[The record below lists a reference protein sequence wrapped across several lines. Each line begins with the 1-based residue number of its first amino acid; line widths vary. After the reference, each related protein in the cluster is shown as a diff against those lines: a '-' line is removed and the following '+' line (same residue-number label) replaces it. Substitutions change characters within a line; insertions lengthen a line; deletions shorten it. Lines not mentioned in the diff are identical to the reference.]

1 MYICEIGY
9 EIYLIQNNT
18 MKYTYAASGKP
29 NTRIDVADILRGIA
43 IAGIILIHFIEQ
55 LNFYLFPEPTSELW
69 ATVNKAVWDS
79 TFFLLA
85 GKMYAIFA
93 MLFGLSFY
101 IQHDNQAQKGIDFR
115 PRFLWRMI
123 LLMLFG
129 LFDLLFYN
137 GDILFIYAVCGV
149 LIIPLIR
156 ASNKVLIA
164 LIVLLLMQP
173 VELVYLIMGLIN
185 PETQPLNLGSGNFY
199 GAIIASQSEGNIID
213 VAIAGVKN
221 GLPANFVWAIEN
233 GRMTQTVLFFLFG
246 IMLGRTRLFYN
257 EGNNLKIWKKI
268 LYGSVIAFAVLLP
281 LYIFVPKAVEIR
293 CVSNS
298 LNVALNMW
306 KNISMMLFIVSG
318 VTLLYYNTSAK
329 NWLIKI
335 APYGKM
341 SLTNYLGQSII
352 GAALFYNWGLGL
364 FRYCGHTASFLLG
377 VACIIVQFIFCTWWM
392 KHHKRGPFEQL
403 WCWATWLGKKK

>member
-1 MYICEIGY
+1 MY
-9 EIYLIQNNT
+9 T
-18 MKYTYAASGKP
+18 PSTKP

-43 IAGIILIHFIEQ
+43 IAGIILIHFLEH
-55 LNFYLFPEPTSELW
+55 LNFFLFPEAKNEFW
-69 ATVNKAVWDS
+69 AGLNTFVWDS

-93 MLFGLSFY
+93 MLFGLSFF
-101 IQHDNQAQKGIDFR
+101 IQHDNQAQKGVDFR
-115 PRFLWRMI
+115 PRFLWRMV

-156 ASNKVLIA
+156 ASDKVIWAFIILM
-164 LIVLLLMQP
+164 LMQP
-173 VELVYLIMGLIN
+173 VELVYLILGLID
-185 PETQPLNLGSGNFY
+185 PSTPMMDLGSAACYN
-199 GAIIASQSEGNIID
+199 AIIPALSEGSILD
-213 VAIAGVKN
+213 VAVAGIRY
-221 GLPANFVWAIEN
+221 GLPANILWAIEN
-233 GRMTQTVLFFLFG
+233 GRMTQTILFFLFG
-246 IMLGRTRLFYN
+246 IMLGRRRLFYD
-257 EGNNLKIWKKI
+257 EGNNVKIWKKI
-268 LYGSVIAFAVLLP
+268 FFGSMVAFAVLLP
-281 LYIFVPKAVEIR
+281 LYIYIPKAVAIP
-293 CVSNS
+293 CVSNC

-318 VTLLYYNTSAK
+318 TTLLYYRTSARR
-329 NWLIKI
+329 WLIRI

-352 GAALFYNWGLGL
+352 GAIIFYNWGFGL
-364 FRYCGHTASFLLG
+364 FDNCGHTASFAIG
-377 VACIIVQFIFCTWWM
+377 IGCIIVQFIFCTWWM

-403 WCWATWLGKKK
+403 WCTLTWFGKKS

>member
-1 MYICEIGY
+1 M
-9 EIYLIQNNT
+9 T
-18 MKYTYAASGKP
+18 YTPSTKP

-43 IAGIILIHFIEQ
+43 IAGIILIHFIEHM
-55 LNFYLFPEPTSELW
+55 NFYVFPEPKNEFW
-69 ATVNKAVWDS
+69 ATINTAVWDS

-93 MLFGLSFY
+93 MLFCLSFY

-115 PRFLWRMI
+115 PRFVWRMI

-137 GDILFIYAVCGV
+137 GDILFLYAVCGL

-156 ASNKVLIA
+156 ASNKVIWLFII
-164 LIVLLLMQP
+164 LMLLQP
-173 VELVYLIMGLIN
+173 VELVYLIMGLID
-185 PETQPLNLGSGNFY
+185 PATQVMDLGSSGYY
-199 GAIIASQSEGNIID
+199 GALIWSQSEGNIID
-213 VAIAGVKN
+213 VAVAGLKY
-221 GLPANFVWAIEN
+221 GLPANFLWAVEN
-233 GRMTQTVLFFLFG
+233 GRMTQTVLFFLIG
-246 IMLGRTRLFYN
+246 IILGRTRLFYD
-257 EGNNLKIWKKI
+257 EGNNVQTWKKI
-268 LYGSVIAFAVLLP
+268 FIGSIAAFAILLP
-281 LYIFVPKAVEIR
+281 LYLYLPKATDIR

-306 KNISMMLFIVSG
+306 KNISMMFFIVSG
-318 VTLLYYNTSAK
+318 TTLLYYRTSAK
-329 NWLIKI
+329 TWLLKI

-352 GAALFYNWGLGL
+352 GAIIFYNWGFGL
-364 FRYCGHTASFLLG
+364 FRVCGHTASFALG
-377 VACIIVQFIFCTWWM
+377 ICCIIVQFIFCTWWM

-403 WCWATWLGKKK
+403 WCTATWFGKK

>member
-1 MYICEIGY
+1 
-9 EIYLIQNNT
+9 
-18 MKYTYAASGKP
+18 MKYAYTPSDKP

-55 LNFYLFPEPTSELW
+55 LNFYMFPEPTSEFW
-69 ATVNKAVWDS
+69 AAANKIVWDS

-115 PRFLWRMI
+115 PRFLWRMV

-137 GDILFIYAVCGV
+137 GDILFLYAVCGV
-149 LIIPLIR
+149 LIIPVIR
-156 ASNKVLIA
+156 ASDKVIKA
-164 LIVLLLMQP
+164 LIILMLLQP
-173 VELVYLIMGLIN
+173 VELVYFIIGLIN
-185 PETQPLNLGSGNFY
+185 PDTQPLYLGSNSYFGD
-199 GAIIASQSEGNIID
+199 IIAAQSAGTILD
-213 VAIAGVKN
+213 VAAAGIKN
-221 GLPANFVWAIEN
+221 GLPVNFTWAIEN
-233 GRMTQTVLFFLFG
+233 GRMTQTILFFLIG
-246 IMLGRTRLFYN
+246 IMLGRKRLFYN
-257 EGNNLKIWKKI
+257 EGDNLKTWKKV
-268 LYGSVIAFAVLLP
+268 LVGSVIAFAVLLP
-281 LYIFVPKAVEIR
+281 LYLLVPKAIEIK

-306 KNISMMLFIVSG
+306 KNLAMMLFIVSG

-329 NWLIKI
+329 SWLIKI

-341 SLTNYLGQSII
+341 SLTNYLTQSIF
-352 GAALFYNWGLGL
+352 GAMIFYNWGFGL
-364 FRYCGHTASFLLG
+364 FRYCGHTASFFLG
-377 VACIIVQFIFCTWWM
+377 AAFIIIQFIFCTWWM

-403 WCWATWLGKKK
+403 WCWATWFGKKN